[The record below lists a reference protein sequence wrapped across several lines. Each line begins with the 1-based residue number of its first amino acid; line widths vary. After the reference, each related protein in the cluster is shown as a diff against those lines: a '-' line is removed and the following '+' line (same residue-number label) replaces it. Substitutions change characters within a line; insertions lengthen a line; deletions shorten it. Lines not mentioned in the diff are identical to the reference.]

1 MSAPKKPKNRMAMK
15 IPPLRKAIAL
25 IAAVTVPLGLV
36 ACQGAKNAG
45 QGGKSQEC
53 AECEKPAG
61 AGVKRSSFR

>member
-1 MSAPKKPKNRMAMK
+1 MK